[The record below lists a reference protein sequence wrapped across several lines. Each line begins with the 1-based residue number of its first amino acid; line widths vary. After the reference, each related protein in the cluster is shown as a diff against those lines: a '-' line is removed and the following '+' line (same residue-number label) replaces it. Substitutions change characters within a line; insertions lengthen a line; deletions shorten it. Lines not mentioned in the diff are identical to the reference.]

1 MGRGKLEAWQTSG
14 MANKRNRRL
23 QKSWQTRG
31 VANLVIENAGK
42 LEGVAN

>member
-23 QKSWQTRG
+23 KKSWQTRG
-31 VANLVIENAGK
+31 VANFVIENAGK